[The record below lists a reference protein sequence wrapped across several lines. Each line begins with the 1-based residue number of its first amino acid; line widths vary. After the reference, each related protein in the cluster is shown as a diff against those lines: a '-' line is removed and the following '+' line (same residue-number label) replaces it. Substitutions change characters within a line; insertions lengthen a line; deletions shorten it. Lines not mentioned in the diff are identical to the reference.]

1 MSDKIHNT
9 ITATVPAQQLQQAR
23 QAFKPRVFLQDSTPH
38 ISSDDPVSKEK
49 WTFQYFLPLALSRT
63 ELVHDNSDFIFCL

>member
-9 ITATVPAQQLQQAR
+9 ITATVPAQQLQQA
-23 QAFKPRVFLQDSTPH
+23 FKPRVFLQDLTPY
-38 ISSDDPVSKEK
+38 ISSEDPVSKEK